1 MISSGKFC
9 DAADTN
15 EDIRNLIPCWII
27 YDTCLWQFKHFLE
40 DFDRIGSL
48 FTIDTV
54 CIDLWNQRVSI
65 GDRVKLFLHLA
76 HLASGT
82 SDCQVSAGP
91 GCRNTGYF
99 FGRINI
105 NIVTIEALQDF

>member
-65 GDRVKLFLHLA
+65 GDRVKLFLHGGILHKKA
-76 HLASGT
+76 RSETERAFDH
-82 SDCQVSAGP
+82 SDSI
-91 GCRNTGYF
+91 RNF
-99 FGRINI
+99 
-105 NIVTIEALQDF
+105 

>member
-9 DAADTN
+9 DATDTN
-15 EDIRNLIPCWII
+15 EDFRNLIPCWII

-82 SDCQVSAGP
+82 SDCQVSAG
-91 GCRNTGYF
+91 
-99 FGRINI
+99 
-105 NIVTIEALQDF
+105 QDAGTPDISSEESI